1 MFACN
6 YKKLRLSF
14 NKFYNMNDKTKPE
27 YWQLC
32 LLELKDGRH
41 SGNYKPVYGDPVQYR
56 GNISTPSGYA
66 NPQFFGVDTEYTHVL
81 VMDNPK
87 ANIRETG
94 LIDWN
99 GETYEIRAVRPSI
112 NVLSAALRKRTTNNA
127 TGGA

>member
-1 MFACN
+1 M
-6 YKKLRLSF
+6 KLLRRNTTVF
-14 NKFYNMNDKTKPE
+14 E
-27 YWQLC
+27 YRPFVKSEEQ
-32 LLELKDGRH
+32 LKDGRH
-41 SGNYKPVYGDPVQYR
+41 SGNYKPVYGDPVQYC

-66 NPQFFGVDTEYTHVL
+66 NPQFFGIDTEYTHVL

-87 ANIRETG
+87 ADIRETG

-112 NVLSAALRKRTTNNA
+112 NVLSVALRKRTTNNA